1 MTITPVWREGTTFG
15 VLDPSVGAGG
25 LNPHS
30 QIMYLNA
37 VYDYGQYPAG
47 GGWFTVDAG
56 KTVYNVDTGIPEDAL
71 AIWLS
76 GILIISPGY
85 ATESADL
92 QLYIRRPGAVPAT
105 DGDTYL
111 CAQTCA
117 SAPGNGA
124 RTNFTTLVPVT
135 DRKFEFWWHRSTFGF
150 WPDHASYGIIAWPI
164 GYIK

>member
-1 MTITPVWREGTTFG
+1 MTVAPVWREGSTFG

-25 LNPHS
+25 VNPHS
-30 QIMYLNA
+30 QIIYVNA
-37 VYDYGQYPAG
+37 VYDAG
-47 GGWFTVDAG
+47 PQPSGIWHTVDAG
-56 KTVYNVDTGIPEDAL
+56 KTVYNIDTGIPEDAL

-85 ATESADL
+85 AYEIADL
-92 QLYIRRPGAVPAT
+92 QFYCRRLGAVPAI

-111 CAQTCA
+111 CAQTC
-117 SAPGNGA
+117 STAPAQGV

-135 DRKFEFWWHRSTFGF
+135 DRKFEFWWNRSSGGY
-150 WPDHASYGIIAWPI
+150 WPDHTSYGIIAWPI

>member
-1 MTITPVWREGTTFG
+1 MTIAPVWREGSTFG

-25 LNPHS
+25 ANPHA

-37 VYDYGQYPAG
+37 VYNEGDYPAG
-47 GGWFTVDAG
+47 NGWFTVDAG
-56 KTVYNVDTGIPEDAL
+56 KTVYGIDNGLPMDTK

-85 ATESADL
+85 ASEICDL
-92 QLYIRRPGAVPAT
+92 QLFCRRPNAVPAT

-111 CAQTCA
+111 CAQTC
-117 SAPGNGA
+117 STAPGQGA

-135 DRKFEFWWHRSTFGF
+135 DRKFQFWWHKSTSGY

-164 GYIK
+164 GYIR